1 METNEDPRLYSS
13 AHDAFAN
20 IRHGLKAPNA
30 SYPILRVFAS
40 WPGNAAL
47 ERTLHYKE
55 PKTPRKGA
63 AKKKNEPQATEQA
76 KVTDPDLHPLATLHI
91 ANFKD
96 IGKTLSRNWISGDIE
111 QKEAVYSQHPP
122 IEVERLHRSERIRNL
137 AHGGGQ
143 NWYVLCS

>member
-1 METNEDPRLYSS
+1 VATNEGPQLYSS

-47 ERTLHYKE
+47 GRTLHYKE
-55 PKTPRKGA
+55 PTTQQKKA
-63 AKKKNEPQATEQA
+63 AKKKNEPQATEPA
-76 KVTDPDLHPLATLHI
+76 NVPDPDLHPLATLHM

-96 IGKTLSRNWISGDIE
+96 FGKTLSRNWFLGDIE
-111 QKEAVYSQHPP
+111 QKEVVYWQHPP
-122 IEVERLHRSERIRNL
+122 IEVERLRRSERIRNL
-137 AHGGGQ
+137 AHRGAQ
-143 NWYVLCS
+143 N